1 MLSLSHLPQSQ
12 LTPEDFT
19 DFSMDLEELYVTHSN
34 LAVIKNHAFRHVR
47 GIKTLDL
54 SENKITH
61 IENEAFTEVRFC
73 CKPYTD
79 DDRRNTYYVLKASH

>member
-1 MLSLSHLPQSQ
+1 
-12 LTPEDFT
+12 
-19 DFSMDLEELYVTHSN
+19 MDLEELYVKNSN
-34 LAVIKNHAFRHVR
+34 LAVIRNHAFRHVR

-73 CKPYTD
+73 CKSYRN
-79 DDRRNTYYVLKASH
+79 DDRMNSYYVLKASH